1 MPSRDVLPEIRIV
14 RPRRMMKR
22 RRRREKLRRKRRVSV
37 QPYWINLG
45 ERRRL
50 ISPQTRSA
58 TFLISSHLTLLQD
71 REELKKLISTHNIL
85 EEAEIDYINV
95 LLVGEIG
102 NVSHITLTLHFS
114 VSRSGEEFVLQ

>member
-1 MPSRDVLPEIRIV
+1 
-14 RPRRMMKR
+14 MMKR

-58 TFLISSHLTLLQD
+58 TFLISSPLTLLQD

-102 NVSHITLTLHFS
+102 NVSHITLTLDFS
-114 VSRSGEEFVLQ
+114 V